1 MKMNIKNYCRL
12 VIILISIMV
21 LFGCSIECEYKVTGS
36 ANTVD
41 VTYSNESEGTSQ
53 ESNVSIPWTYS
64 FDGEEGQF
72 VYISAQNQGE
82 TGSVTVTIYRNGKK
96 IETST
101 SNGAY
106 VIATASGSL

>member
-1 MKMNIKNYCRL
+1 MKRKNL
-12 VIILISIMV
+12 VKLIVLISLSI
-21 LFGCSIECEYKVTGS
+21 LYIGCSIECEYKVTGS
-36 ANTVD
+36 ANRVD
-41 VTYSNESEGTSQ
+41 VTYSNKSGGTSQ
-53 ESNVSIPWTYS
+53 ESNVSTPWTHS
-64 FDGEEGQF
+64 FKGENEQF

-82 TGSVTVTIYRNGKK
+82 SGNVTVSIYRNGKK

>member
-1 MKMNIKNYCRL
+1 MKIKNYCRL
-12 VIILISIMV
+12 FFVIGPIM
-21 LFGCSIECEYKVTGS
+21 LFIGCSIECEYKVTGS

-64 FDGEEGQF
+64 FEGEEGQF

>member
-1 MKMNIKNYCRL
+1 MKTKTIYRL
-12 VIILISIMV
+12 FFVIIPIVIFV
-21 LFGCSIECEYKVTGS
+21 GCSIECEYKVTGS

-41 VTYSNESEGTSQ
+41 ITYSNESEGTSQ
-53 ESNVSIPWTYS
+53 ESNVSTPWTYS
-64 FDGEEGQF
+64 FEGEEGQF

-82 TGSVTVTIYRNGKK
+82 SGSVTVSIYRNGKK
-96 IETST
+96 IESST

>member
-1 MKMNIKNYCRL
+1 MKIRSYSRFFIMIFA
-12 VIILISIMV
+12 IMV
-21 LFGCSIECEYKVTGS
+21 LIGCSIECEYKVTGT

-53 ESNVSIPWTYS
+53 ESNVSVPWTYS

-72 VYISAQNQGE
+72 VYISAQNQG
-82 TGSVTVTIYRNGKK
+82 TSGSVTVTIYRNGKK
-96 IETST
+96 IEKST